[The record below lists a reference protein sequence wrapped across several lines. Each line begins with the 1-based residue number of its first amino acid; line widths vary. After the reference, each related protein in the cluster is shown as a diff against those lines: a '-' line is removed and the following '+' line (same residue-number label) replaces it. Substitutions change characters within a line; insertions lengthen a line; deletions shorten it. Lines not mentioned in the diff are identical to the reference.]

1 MSLKGKQMHILS
13 SQWVAKVD
21 FEIIFSVDIE
31 EFWLWVDFKPWFNI
45 SIIVVWR
52 VFVQWERIEFLYLL
66 NFSNA

>member
-1 MSLKGKQMHILS
+1 MSLKGEQMHILS
-13 SQWVAKVD
+13 SQRVAKVD

-52 VFVQWERIEFLYLL
+52 VFVQWERIEFLHLL
-66 NFSNA
+66 NFSSA